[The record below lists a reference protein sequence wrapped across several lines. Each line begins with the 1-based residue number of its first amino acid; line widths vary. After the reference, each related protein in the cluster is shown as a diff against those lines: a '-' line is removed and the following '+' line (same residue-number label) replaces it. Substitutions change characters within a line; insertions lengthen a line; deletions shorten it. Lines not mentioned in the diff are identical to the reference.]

1 MISSL
6 IIQQMCV
13 KYNCINFKVIMTKSN
28 NKVWIEPSIKELG
41 SAKELIKGLSPVW
54 DSKTSLDP
62 SDQFDATAS

>member
-1 MISSL
+1 
-6 IIQQMCV
+6 
-13 KYNCINFKVIMTKSN
+13 MTKSN
-28 NKVWIEPSIKELG
+28 NEVWIEPSIKELG